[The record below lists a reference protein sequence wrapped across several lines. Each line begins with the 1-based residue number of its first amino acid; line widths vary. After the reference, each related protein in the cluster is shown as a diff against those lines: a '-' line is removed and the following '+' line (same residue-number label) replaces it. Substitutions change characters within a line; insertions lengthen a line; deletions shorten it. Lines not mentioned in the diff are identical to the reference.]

1 MEAIVLAGGFGTRLR
16 SVVPDLPKPMASVA
30 GRPFLEILLG
40 NLARMGFRRAVLALG
55 YKSEA
60 IISHFGDG
68 FRGLQVS
75 YFVETS
81 PLGTGGAAASAIGG
95 CGGDHVF
102 IINGDTFVDFDAAA
116 VESMWQRRR
125 NPIVVACDVSD
136 SSRYGRLLTD
146 SGRIVGFSEKGE
158 TGPGLINAGVY
169 VIDSPSLEARRGHG
183 AFSLERD
190 LLEPMVSS
198 REVDVFVSGG
208 VFIDIGVPD
217 DYHRAQSLLADR
229 V

>member
-40 NLARMGFRRAVLALG
+40 NLARMGFRHAVLALG
-55 YKSEA
+55 YKSET

-81 PLGTGGAAASAIGG
+81 PLGTGGAAACAIGG
-95 CGGDHVF
+95 CVGDHVF
-102 IINGDTFVDFDAAA
+102 IINGDTFVDFDAPAM
-116 VESMWQRRR
+116 ESMWRRRR
-125 NPIVVACDVSD
+125 NPIVVACEVSD

-146 SGRIVGFSEKGE
+146 SGRVVGFTEKGE
-158 TGPGLINAGVY
+158 SGPGLINAGVS
-169 VIDSPSLEARRGHG
+169 VIDAPSLKARRGDG

-190 LLEPMVSS
+190 LIEPMVSS
-198 REVDVFVSGG
+198 REVDVFVSDG
-208 VFIDIGVPD
+208 VFIDIGVPE
-217 DYHRAQSLLADR
+217 DYLRAQSLLADR